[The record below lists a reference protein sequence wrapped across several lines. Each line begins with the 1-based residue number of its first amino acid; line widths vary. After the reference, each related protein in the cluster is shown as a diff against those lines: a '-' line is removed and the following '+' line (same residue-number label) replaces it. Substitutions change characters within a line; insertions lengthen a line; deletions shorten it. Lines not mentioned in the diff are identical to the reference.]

1 MESLMKPV
9 QPRAPFAR
17 PSIQRT
23 PVPIQSW
30 RALRPPRPI
39 ATQAAAGGGDLGGK
53 DGGSSSSGGSGG
65 GGSGGN
71 GKGDDDNSSNNN
83 PGGQPQKGG
92 LFRGWEERVAY
103 DPEFP
108 IKVLMEQVIGVSAC
122 VIGDMSAR
130 PNWGLNEL
138 DFIFSTLV
146 VGSIM
151 NFSIMFLLAP
161 TAGAA
166 ASAASAPLL
175 VRLVGDYYLRAWG
188 APGGNCFEPGA
199 FTVAQRLTN
208 LVYKGTVF
216 AVIGFFAGVAGT
228 SLSNG
233 LLALRKKMDPDFKLQ
248 NEPPNVVYNAF
259 TWAVHMGVSSNL
271 RYQILGGLDPVLV
284 KVMPVTLF
292 RIYQAIIRGSN
303 NVVGGMSFATLARVL
318 GAQKAAAA

>member
-1 MESLMKPV
+1 MESLTKPI
-9 QPRAPFAR
+9 QLRAPVAR
-17 PSIQRT
+17 PSVHRF
-23 PVPIQSW
+23 PVPTQT
-30 RALRPPRPI
+30 RRTLRPS
-39 ATQAAAGGGDLGGK
+39 QHVAALAGAGGGDLGGK
-53 DGGSSSSGGSGG
+53 GGSGGGSGG
-65 GGSGGN
+65 GGGGD
-71 GKGDDDNSSNNN
+71 GKGDDSSSNS
-83 PGGQPQKGG
+83 PGGEPQKGG

-108 IKVLMEQVIGVSAC
+108 IKVLLEQVIGVSAC

-151 NFSIMFLLAP
+151 NFSIMYLLAP

-166 ASAASAPLL
+166 ASAAATPLI
-175 VRLVGDYYLRAWG
+175 VRLVGDYYLKAWC
-188 APGGNCFEPGA
+188 APGGNCFEAGS
-199 FTVAQRLTN
+199 FTAAQRLTN
-208 LVYKGTVF
+208 LVYKGAVF
-216 AVIGFFAGVAGT
+216 AVIGFFAGVVGT

-271 RYQILGGLDPVLV
+271 RYQVLGGLDPMLV
-284 KVMPVTLF
+284 KVMPVTVF
-292 RIYQAIIRGSN
+292 RIYQAFIRGAN
-303 NVVGGMSFATLARVL
+303 NVVGGMSFATLARLL
-318 GAQKAAAA
+318 GSQKAAAA